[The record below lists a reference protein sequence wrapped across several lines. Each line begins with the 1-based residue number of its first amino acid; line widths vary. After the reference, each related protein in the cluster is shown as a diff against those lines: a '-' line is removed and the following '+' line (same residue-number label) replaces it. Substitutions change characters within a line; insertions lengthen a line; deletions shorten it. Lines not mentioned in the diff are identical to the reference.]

1 MARFARELQVVS
13 RSLPPVCRPIHT
25 TASCRAV
32 RYGPL
37 ERVGEILALLGLDNH
52 AETLAGRL
60 SGGQKKRL
68 SIALEL
74 ISNPPIIFLD
84 EPTTGL
90 DSSSTTQCVSLLKS
104 LAAEGRTVVCTIHQ
118 PSALLFEMFDQLYAV
133 AAGRCVYQGDTKGL
147 VPFLAQ
153 QGLPCPAYHNPA
165 DFLMEVSTGDFGV
178 SVTTLSEAAAKHSNR
193 RPVVLAN
200 ATLPDEV
207 VCQAPPAPLYMQFY
221 LLLMRNIIIMR
232 RDVSGLA
239 LRVFM
244 HVFIGLIFGYLYRGV
259 GANANDVLAN
269 VVYLYGSNLFLVYTG
284 QMAVTLA
291 FPLEVE
297 VLTREHFNRWYKLGP
312 YLLSTLLVEL
322 PIQAVLC
329 ATYLAPSII
338 LTEQPLDLV
347 RIVHFYSFATLASLT
362 AQSCGFLFGASVPI
376 TISVFLGPVVAVL
389 LSIFGF
395 CIWYRDIPYF
405 FMWLYYISYFRA
417 AFQGCVYAMYAYGR
431 TAMPCPNRMKAYA
444 GGINYCH
451 YKAPRKILNEMDI
464 ADINFW
470 YNTSSIIAFC
480 VIVYIVTIT
489 VIWFRLNR
497 R

>member
-1 MARFARELQVVS
+1 RKQILHGVSGEFRSGEL
-13 RSLPPVCRPIHT
+13 
-25 TASCRAV
+25 TAIM
-32 RYGPL
+32 GPSGAGKSTL
-37 ERVGEILALLGLDNH
+37 LNILAGFTLALLGLDTH
-52 AETLAGRL
+52 AETHSGRL
-60 SGGQKKRL
+60 SGGQRKRL

-74 ISNPPIIFLD
+74 LSNPPIIFLD

-133 AAGRCVYQGDTKGL
+133 AAGHNVYQGDTKGL

-165 DFLMEVSTGDFGV
+165 DFMMEVSTGDFGV
-178 SVTTLSEAAAKHSNR
+178 TVNALADAAAKNANR
-193 RPVVLAN
+193 QPVVLPD
-200 ATLPDEV
+200 ATLMDDIICE
-207 VCQAPPAPLYMQFY
+207 APPAPLYMQFY
-221 LLLMRNIIIMR
+221 LLLMRNIVIMR
-232 RDVSGLA
+232 RDVSALA

-259 GANANDVLAN
+259 GTYANDVLAN
-269 VVYLYGSNLFLVYTG
+269 VVYLYGSCLFLVYTG

-297 VLTREHFNRWYKLGP
+297 ILTREHFNRWYKLGP
-312 YLLSTLLVEL
+312 YLMSTLLIEL

-329 ATYLAPSII
+329 ATYLAPSIV
-338 LTEQPLDLV
+338 LTGQPLDLF
-347 RIVHFYSFATLASLT
+347 RIIHFYSFATLASLT
-362 AQSCGFLFGASVPI
+362 AQSCGFLFGATVPI
-376 TISVFLGPVVAVL
+376 TISVFLGPVFAVV

-395 CIWYRDIPYF
+395 CIWYRDIPNF
-405 FMWLYYISYFRA
+405 FMWIYHISYFRA

-431 TAMPCPNRMKAYA
+431 SAMPCDNRMKAHA

-464 ADINFW
+464 ADVSFW
-470 YNTSSIIAFC
+470 TNTASIVVFC
-480 VIVYIVTIT
+480 LIVYIITIF